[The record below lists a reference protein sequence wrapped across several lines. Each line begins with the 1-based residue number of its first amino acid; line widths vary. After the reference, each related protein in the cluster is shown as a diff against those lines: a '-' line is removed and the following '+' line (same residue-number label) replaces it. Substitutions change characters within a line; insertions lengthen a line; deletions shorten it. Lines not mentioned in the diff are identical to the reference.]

1 MRKTKIVCTIGPA
14 SDSLDM
20 MKKMIEAGMDVARL
34 NFSHGTHEEHEARI
48 NRLRQAMEVTGKSI
62 ALMLDTKWP
71 EIRTGY
77 VRGGQVTL
85 KEGSQVVI
93 TTEDILGDEK
103 RFSITNRTLPSI
115 VVPGNTI
122 MIADGMLQLEVISTT
137 DTEILCKVIIGG
149 ELGNQKNVNVPG
161 VSLDL
166 PSLTEKDID
175 DINFGIEQ
183 GVDFIAAS
191 FVRRSSDVLAI
202 RRLLESRDAD
212 IHIISKIENEEGVN
226 NIDDII
232 KVSNGIMV
240 ARGDMGVV
248 IPAQDV
254 PLIQKTIIKKCN
266 RAGKPVITAT
276 QMLDSMIRNPRPTRA
291 EASDV
296 ANAILDGT
304 DAVMLSGET
313 AAGKY
318 PLEALRMM
326 ARIAERTE
334 ESLDYANILLQR
346 TAERPNTTTD
356 AISHASCTIAQDLGA
371 AAIITSTKSGFTAR
385 SVSKYRPRA
394 PVIAVCPDERVRRKL
409 CLVWGVQTLPT
420 EDINNTDEM
429 IKKAVDTSLNEGL
442 IKCGDLIVITA
453 GVPAGVP
460 GTTNLIKVH
469 IVGEV
474 LARGQGIGNR
484 AVIGKVRICAT
495 PDEAVEK
502 VKVGDI
508 LVAVSTDRDYVPALQ
523 KAGAVITEEG
533 GLTSHAAIVAL
544 NLGIPAIVGVDGA
557 TKILR
562 DGGTITVDS
571 MRGLIYRGATSVL

>member
-1 MRKTKIVCTIGPA
+1 
-14 SDSLDM
+14 
-20 MKKMIEAGMDVARL
+20 
-34 NFSHGTHEEHEARI
+34 
-48 NRLRQAMEVTGKSI
+48 
-62 ALMLDTKWP
+62 
-71 EIRTGY
+71 
-77 VRGGQVTL
+77 
-85 KEGSQVVI
+85 
-93 TTEDILGDEK
+93 
-103 RFSITNRTLPSI
+103 
-115 VVPGNTI
+115 
-122 MIADGMLQLEVISTT
+122 IADGMLQLEVISTT
-137 DTEILCKVIIGG
+137 DTEILCKVITGG

-212 IHIISKIENEEGVN
+212 IHIISKIENEEGVK

-266 RAGKPVITAT
+266 RVGKPVITAT

-318 PLEALRMM
+318 PLEAVRMM
-326 ARIAERTE
+326 SRIAERTE
-334 ESLDYANILLQR
+334 ESLDYENILLQR

-356 AISHASCTIAQDLGA
+356 AISHASCSIAQDLGA
-371 AAIITSTKSGFTAR
+371 VAIITSTKSGFTAR

-409 CLVWGVQTLPT
+409 CLVWGVQPLPT

-484 AVIGKVRICAT
+484 AVIGKVRICTT

-562 DGGTITVDS
+562 DDGTITVDS
-571 MRGLIYRGATSVL
+571 MRGLIYRGAASVI